1 MDRRLTAEMEAR
13 RSVRRNQVK
22 GTDRSEKI
30 RTYNFPQVSFESS
43 SPSCARPRQFSAPRR
58 VVLLVR
64 SLTCISLALEQD
76 RITDHR
82 IPLTISGLSDA
93 MEGGETLDMV
103 ARELE
108 IMEEEDQLA
117 EILEA

>member
-1 MDRRLTAEMEAR
+1 
-13 RSVRRNQVK
+13 
-22 GTDRSEKI
+22 
-30 RTYNFPQVSFESS
+30 
-43 SPSCARPRQFSAPRR
+43 
-58 VVLLVR
+58 
-64 SLTCISLALEQD
+64 
-76 RITDHR
+76 
-82 IPLTISGLSDA
+82 